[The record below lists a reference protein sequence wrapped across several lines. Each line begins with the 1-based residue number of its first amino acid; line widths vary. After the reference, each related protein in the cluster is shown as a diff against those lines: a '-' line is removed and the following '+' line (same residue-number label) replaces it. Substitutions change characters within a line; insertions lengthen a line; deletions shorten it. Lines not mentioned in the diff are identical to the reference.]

1 MINAVKELADVTFQ
15 KVAVSSMLSEMIM
28 HESVEPVNCKEGSF
42 SGPTGCVV
50 IDKMILEV
58 RSQHIVTKAVLQNP
72 VTIVQSIDLP
82 NLRIVDGEVIVAAKP
97 IRLTPEFFL
106 QLAEVRPDVHLK
118 LDDFP
123 CPALAPP

>member
-1 MINAVKELADVTFQ
+1 
-15 KVAVSSMLSEMIM
+15 M

-42 SGPTGCVV
+42 SGPAGCVV

-118 LDDFP
+118 TG
-123 CPALAPP
+123 